1 MFKYGGG
8 VGGLLNIKDIFILDI
23 HSHTTHDL
31 INAVSAACLFLEFLE
46 KNSAYILHLAW
57 QKES

>member
-46 KNSAYILHLAW
+46 KNSAYILHLA
-57 QKES
+57 